1 MTKETD
7 IIVVDQETGELTVPE
22 HIINAI
28 RENEL
33 AIKEAKLANE
43 TFKERLLKAMETYG
57 VEKITAEGM
66 SVSYIAAHE
75 TVRLD
80 TKAVKENYPRI
91 YSECT
96 KLSPV
101 KASVRVT
108 IK

>member
-1 MTKETD
+1 MNENE

-28 RENEL
+28 KENEV
-33 AIKEAKLANE
+33 AIKEAKSANE
-43 TFKERLLKAMETYG
+43 AFKERLRKAMETYG
-57 VEKITAEGM
+57 VEKITADGM
-66 SVSYIAAHE
+66 TVSYIAEHE
-75 TVRLD
+75 SLRLD

-96 KLSPV
+96 KLTPV

-108 IK
+108 LK

>member
-1 MTKETD
+1 MNEND

-28 RENEL
+28 RQNEL
-33 AIKEAKLANE
+33 AIKEAKRANE
-43 TFKERLLKAMETYG
+43 TFKERLLQAMETYG
-57 VEKITAEGM
+57 VKSIKAEGM
-66 SVSYIAAHE
+66 SVAYIEEHE
-75 TVRLD
+75 TLRLD
-80 TKAVKENYPRI
+80 TKAVKENYPRV
-91 YSECT
+91 YDECS